1 MKRYVL
7 LAMGLTI
14 AVVVSAQRTVTGKV
28 VEKDTQEAVIQAT
41 VSLCGSDDK
50 VVANGVTSA
59 TGAFSVKAPKNGTYT
74 MKVTYVGFKTY
85 TKKITI
91 EKEQNVSLGTIQLAP
106 DAIMLKGATV
116 TAHAS
121 KVVLKKDTFVYNAD
135 AFRTPEGSVVEEL
148 VRKLPGAQVS
158 DDGKI
163 TINGKEV
170 KKILIDGKEFM
181 TGDTET
187 AMKNLPTSIVERVK
201 AYDMKSDLS
210 RVSGIEDG
218 EEETVLDF
226 GIRRGMNRGTMFNA
240 DLAGGTHHRYAGRLF
255 GGYQS
260 SDLKIFAMANANNV
274 NDMGFPGGGGG
285 RFGGGRQGLN
295 TTKMTGVNL
304 NYEKKNRLKADLSV
318 RWNHRNGD
326 ATINRS
332 TENFISSTL
341 STFGNSWGRD
351 LTRSNRWNIR
361 GRLEWTPDSL
371 WNIML
376 RPELSYNSNDGLS
389 QSEDATFDEDPY
401 KYVTN
406 PLLSIEELVA
416 MNLVK
421 NNGLSN
427 GITYSDSKS
436 VGGTLQVNRR
446 LSSKGRNITLRMN
459 GNWGEGD
466 GRSFNNNYVYYYQLL
481 NQEGNDSIYQSNRY
495 NVTPTKNWNY
505 SIRATY
511 SEPIYDRVYLQFS
524 YEYQYKYTKSDRSTY
539 DFSRT
544 GLDFFS
550 VTPVYRGWDHYL
562 ALLGGEPIDLY
573 RNDKLSRFSEYSNFI
588 HRTEL
593 MLRVVRKAYNLNVGV
608 QVIPQKSHFIQDYQG
623 VHSDVTRTVTNFS
636 PTADIRWKFSNVGQL
651 RFTYRGTTTQPG
663 MSDLLDI
670 TDDSNPLNI
679 RQGNPGLKPAFTQNI
694 RLFYNNYYQ
703 KHQRSVMAHL
713 NFQTTRNSISNK
725 VMYNEQTGGYI
736 TRPENINGNWSA
748 FGMLMF
754 NTAIDSAAYYNVNTF
769 TTVNYVNSVGFVSV
783 DKNADAQK
791 SKTRTLSL
799 GERIATS
806 YRNDWL
812 EIELNGALNYTY
824 ARSQLQK
831 NNNLSTW
838 TFSYGGSI
846 QLTAPWGTQLSTN
859 LNMNSR
865 RGFNDAAM
873 NTNELI
879 WNAQVSHS
887 FLKGKALT
895 LSLQL
900 YDILQQQ
907 STFSRTVNAMQRS
920 DTEYNAITS
929 YAMLHVIYRLNLFG
943 GKSAREGMRGPEG
956 PEGRRGGFGSP
967 DGRRGGF
974 GGAGGGFGRPR
985 F

>member
-14 AVVVSAQRTVTGKV
+14 AAVVSAQRTVTGKV

>member
-1 MKRYVL
+1 MSRIGKL
-7 LAMGLTI
+7 PI
-14 AVVVSAQRTVTGKV
+14 TVP
-28 VEKDTQEAVIQAT
+28 A
-41 VSLCGSDDK
+41 
-50 VVANGVTSA
+50 GVTVNVDENNFV
-59 TGAFSVKAPKNGTYT
+59 TVKGPKG
-74 MKVTYVGFKTY
+74 
-85 TKKITI
+85 
-91 EKEQNVSLGTIQLAP
+91 
-106 DAIMLKGATV
+106 
-116 TAHAS
+116 
-121 KVVLKKDTFVYNAD
+121 
-135 AFRTPEGSVVEEL
+135 
-148 VRKLPGAQVS
+148 
-158 DDGKI
+158 
-163 TINGKEV
+163 
-170 KKILIDGKEFM
+170 
-181 TGDTET
+181 
-187 AMKNLPTSIVERVK
+187 
-201 AYDMKSDLS
+201 
-210 RVSGIEDG
+210 
-218 EEETVLDF
+218 
-226 GIRRGMNRGTMFNA
+226 
-240 DLAGGTHHRYAGRLF
+240 
-255 GGYQS
+255 
-260 SDLKIFAMANANNV
+260 
-274 NDMGFPGGGGG
+274 
-285 RFGGGRQGLN
+285 
-295 TTKMTGVNL
+295 
-304 NYEKKNRLKADLSV
+304 
-318 RWNHRNGD
+318 
-326 ATINRS
+326 
-332 TENFISSTL
+332 TL
-341 STFGNSWGRD
+341 S
-351 LTRSNRWNIR
+351 
-361 GRLEWTPDSL
+361 
-371 WNIML
+371 
-376 RPELSYNSNDGLS
+376 
-389 QSEDATFDEDPY
+389 Q
-401 KYVTN
+401 
-406 PLLSIEELVA
+406 
-416 MNLVK
+416 
-421 NNGLSN
+421 
-427 GITYSDSKS
+427 
-436 VGGTLQVNRR
+436 QVNPII
-446 LSSKGRNITLRMN
+446 K
-459 GNWGEGD
+459 
-466 GRSFNNNYVYYYQLL
+466 L